1 MITGASGLIGTRITE
16 MLLEEGHGV
25 SHLGRSKRPGKVP
38 SFIWDVKK
46 KNIDG
51 EALHDVDTI
60 IHLAGANVGDKRW
73 SAEWKKEIRDSRVQ
87 STQLLY
93 EMLAK
98 GDHAVK
104 TVVAAS
110 AIGFYG
116 FVDGDQMMK
125 EDHEPGNDFL
135 ATVVHE
141 WEKEADKIASL
152 GIRVVK
158 IRIGIVL
165 SERGG
170 ALQEMAKPIRYF
182 VGSPLGSGRQ
192 YISWIHLDDICQ
204 MFILACKNSGMRGV
218 YNGVAPHPVTNRE
231 LTKKIASVIK
241 RPLLLPAIPGF
252 ALKLI
257 LGEMADVVIHGSKVS
272 PDKIVQSGF
281 EFQFDDLDAALHDL
295 LDDH

>member
-25 SHLGRSKRPGKVP
+25 SHLGRSKRSGKVP
-38 SFIWDVKK
+38 SFVWDVKK
-46 KNIDG
+46 KNIDH
-51 EALHDVDTI
+51 EALRDVDTV

-73 SAEWKKEIRDSRVQ
+73 SAKWKKEIRDSRVQ

-93 EMLAK
+93 EALAK

-116 FVDGDQMMK
+116 FVDGEQVIQ

-141 WEKEADKIASL
+141 WEREADKIASL

-165 SERGG
+165 CDRGG

-182 VGSPLGSGRQ
+182 VGSPLGSGQQ
-192 YISWIHLDDICQ
+192 YISWIHVDDICR
-204 MFILACKNSGMRGV
+204 MFILACKNSDMHGV
-218 YNGVAPHPVTNRE
+218 YNGVTPHPVTNRE
-231 LTKKIASVIK
+231 LTKRIASVLK
-241 RPLLLPAIPGF
+241 RPLLLPAVPGF

-257 LGEMADVVIHGSKVS
+257 LGEMADVVLHGSKVS

-281 EFQFDDLDAALHDL
+281 TFQFDDLDAALHDL
-295 LDDH
+295 LR

>member
-16 MLLEEGHGV
+16 MLLQKGHSV
-25 SHLGRSKRPGKVP
+25 SHLGRTKRLGKVP
-38 SFIWDVKK
+38 SFVWDVKK
-46 KNIDG
+46 KNIDH
-51 EALHDVDTI
+51 EALHDADTI

-73 SAEWKKEIRDSRVQ
+73 SAEWKKEIHDSRVQ

-93 EMLAK
+93 ETLAK
-98 GDHAVK
+98 GDHTVK

-116 FVDGDQMMK
+116 FVDGDQMIK

-141 WEKEADKIASL
+141 WEREADKIASL

-165 SERGG
+165 SDRGG

-182 VGSPLGSGRQ
+182 VGSPLGSGQQ
-192 YISWIHLDDICQ
+192 YISWIHLDDICK
-204 MFILACKNSGMRGV
+204 MFIMACENSAMNGA
-218 YNGVAPHPVTNRE
+218 YNGVAPQPVTNRE
-231 LTKKIASVIK
+231 LTKRIASVLK
-241 RPLLLPAIPGF
+241 KPLLLPAVPSF
-252 ALKLI
+252 ALNLI

-272 PDKIVQSGF
+272 SDKIVQSGF
-281 EFQFDDLDAALHDL
+281 AFQFYDLDAALHDL